1 MAIRSGSRFAI
12 AGKLDFVSLS
22 SGAYRVGRTAIRALR
37 IFRDALRRGGPGG
50 SSVSGSERPLG
61 AAATGSGSDLPI
73 AKKSAAG
80 TERSDHEPRHP
91 GIPPRVQARGD
102 AIPPGTIY

>member
-1 MAIRSGSRFAI
+1 MAWHGVLAREGRPDAADFSLFESEGQVVLRPKPSRVERLVESLQSSLADDFLPAAEADAL

-50 SSVSGSERPLG
+50 S
-61 AAATGSGSDLPI
+61 TGMV
-73 AKKSAAG
+73 
-80 TERSDHEPRHP
+80 R
-91 GIPPRVQARGD
+91 RV
-102 AIPPGTIY
+102 